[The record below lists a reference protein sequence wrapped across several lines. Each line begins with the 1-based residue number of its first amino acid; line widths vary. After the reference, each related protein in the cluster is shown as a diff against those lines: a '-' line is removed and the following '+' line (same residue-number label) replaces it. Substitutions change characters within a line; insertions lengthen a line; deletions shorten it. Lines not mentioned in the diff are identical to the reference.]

1 MRAFHLRALYATTA
15 RQRPPL
21 PPQPVSS
28 RPDDDG
34 TFDGWAGFLNR
45 KKVEFRVGF
54 SIGGMLDATPPDIS
68 LLSKIV
74 TDLCAHRYSR
84 ELMVSNGI
92 PQKLARSTIDATDA
106 TPSLHRA
113 VVDALAAVDVGELS
127 STRSF
132 AGALTAPHKAAAEGC
147 AELCAWT
154 LTAPSLREDAA
165 LTAASCSALHALVVD
180 AESSALV
187 IGVLSSRASSSKS
200 SSSSFPAYDA
210 LLADAEALHGA
221 KAEKQAKRRAKRNR
235 DAGKASSS
243 ASEGESAVLAAAA
256 GSSEAARDAVRALVK
271 RLDAVR

>member
-1 MRAFHLRALYATTA
+1 MKARARALFATTA

-132 AGALTAPHKAAAEGC
+132 TAPHKAAAEGC
-147 AELCAWT
+147 AELFAWT

-200 SSSSFPAYDA
+200 SSSSLPAYDA

-243 ASEGESAVLAAAA
+243 ASEGESAVLA
-256 GSSEAARDAVRALVK
+256 VRALVK
-271 RLDAVR
+271 RLDAAR

>member
-1 MRAFHLRALYATTA
+1 MRARATFHVRALYATTA

-132 AGALTAPHKAAAEGC
+132 TAPHKAAAEGC
-147 AELCAWT
+147 AELFAWT

-187 IGVLSSRASSSKS
+187 IGVLSSRA

-243 ASEGESAVLAAAA
+243 ASEGESAVLA
-256 GSSEAARDAVRALVK
+256 VRALVK
-271 RLDAVR
+271 RLDAAR

>member
-1 MRAFHLRALYATTA
+1 MKAAFHLRAFFATTA

-113 VVDALAAVDVGELS
+113 VVDARAAVDVGELS

-132 AGALTAPHKAAAEGC
+132 TAPHKAAAEGC
-147 AELCAWT
+147 AELFAWT

-187 IGVLSSRASSSKS
+187 IGVLSSRA

-256 GSSEAARDAVRALVK
+256 GSSEAARDAVRALVSALA
-271 RLDAVR
+271 RDCAAPP